1 MTLKHLRIFLTVCRE
16 NSITKAAQKLYT
28 SQPAVSLALREM
40 EDYYGVKL
48 FDRISHRLY
57 LTAPGCVM
65 RDYADSILHQF
76 EEMEQVILQQ
86 TARETLKIGN
96 SIGSILFTT
105 LMKGFEEAYPGIQA
119 NVITDHTSTVTKLVI
134 NNEFDIGTIEGITT
148 SPELECVS
156 FAQDNMVI
164 VAAPS
169 HALGNRQSIHLS
181 DLIHERFL
189 LREKSSGARM
199 VVDSVFHTH
208 KLNIP
213 PYWESSASQVIIDA
227 VCIGIGISILPY
239 SLVSSYIDA
248 GTLIMLDVK
257 DAVFER
263 PFSIIYRRNKYQT
276 RAFKAFF
283 TYLLSEAERAQKLSC
298 ALYSPI

>member
-1 MTLKHLRIFLTVCRE
+1 MTLKHLKIFLTVCRE

-28 SQPAVSLALREM
+28 SQPAVSLAIREM
-40 EDYYGVKL
+40 EEYDGVNL

-96 SIGSILFTT
+96 SVGSILFTT
-105 LMKGFEEAYPGIQA
+105 LMKGFEETFPNIQP
-119 NVITDHTSTVTKLVI
+119 NVITDHTSTVIRLVI

-148 SPELECVS
+148 FPELECVP

-164 VAAPS
+164 IAAPS
-169 HALGNRQSIHLS
+169 HSLKNQKNLHLS
-181 DLIHERFL
+181 DLIDERFL
-189 LREKSSGARM
+189 LREQFSGARM
-199 VVDSVFHTH
+199 VVDNVFQSHG
-208 KLNIP
+208 LNIQ

-227 VCIGIGISILPY
+227 VCIGIGISVLPY
-239 SLVSSYIDA
+239 SLVSSYINA
-248 GTLIMLDVK
+248 GTLIMLDIC
-257 DAVFER
+257 DAKFER

-276 RAFKAFF
+276 HAFKAFYAYF
-283 TYLLSEAERAQKLSC
+283 LSEAERAEKLSYS
-298 ALYSPI
+298 LYSPV